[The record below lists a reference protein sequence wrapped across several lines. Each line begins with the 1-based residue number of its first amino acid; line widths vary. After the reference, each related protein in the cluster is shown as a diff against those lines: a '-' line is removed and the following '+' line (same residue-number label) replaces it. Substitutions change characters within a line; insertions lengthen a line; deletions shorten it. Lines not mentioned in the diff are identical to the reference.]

1 MSPSPVPS
9 SRRRPT
15 PCRPPRPRERRAG
28 VALAQVL
35 GALVVIAVLVAAGH
49 HWLSGR
55 GRETTDDAFVE
66 GTLTYLASEVM
77 GRVVEVR
84 VEEHERVESDRLLV
98 KLDDEALRARV
109 ARARADLAAA
119 RNQMVSAEAA
129 AAAADADGKAAT
141 VESWRTGRELER
153 IRSLAARGAA
163 SDQQLDSARADH
175 DAALARVRAAAMRAE
190 AERGVLGNEA
200 PVRQAEAALAEAEI
214 TLARTALRAPFD
226 AVVGRRAVEPGDIV
240 RPGQA
245 LLALRRVEPS
255 WVEANFKETQIRRMH
270 VGSPA
275 SVWIDAF
282 PGYVFHGEVESFSP
296 ASGAK
301 YALIP
306 PEPAVGNFTKVVQRL
321 PVRIRLDEV
330 EDGEGRRPIE
340 EATTLPPLALGL
352 SAVVTVDVR

>member
-1 MSPSPVPS
+1 
-9 SRRRPT
+9 
-15 PCRPPRPRERRAG
+15 
-28 VALAQVL
+28 
-35 GALVVIAVLVAAGH
+35 
-49 HWLSGR
+49 
-55 GRETTDDAFVE
+55 
-66 GTLTYLASEVM
+66 
-77 GRVVEVR
+77 
-84 VEEHERVESDRLLV
+84 
-98 KLDDEALRARV
+98 
-109 ARARADLAAA
+109 
-119 RNQMVSAEAA
+119 
-129 AAAADADGKAAT
+129 
-141 VESWRTGRELER
+141 
-153 IRSLAARGAA
+153 
-163 SDQQLDSARADH
+163 
-175 DAALARVRAAAMRAE
+175 MR
-190 AERGVLGNEA
+190 
-200 PVRQAEAALAEAEI
+200 
-214 TLARTALRAPFD
+214 F
-226 AVVGRRAVEPGDIV
+226 GRRAVEPGDIV